1 MELVFIEIKKTM
13 YGENF
18 RREIKSPYLDT
29 LNMSNP
35 RLSMWW
41 VMMSRKG
48 CVPKD
53 QGMKYFKKE
62 GEESTVS
69 EVSDTL
75 KTMKD

>member
-1 MELVFIEIKKTM
+1 MFTEIKKTK
-13 YGENF
+13 GERF
-18 RREIKSPYLDT
+18 RREIKSPYLNM
-29 LNMSNP
+29 LNMSDP
-35 RLSMWW
+35 GLHA

-48 CVPKD
+48 CVTEDK
-53 QGMKYFKKE
+53 GMKYFKKE

>member
-1 MELVFIEIKKTM
+1 MFIEIKKTK
-13 YGENF
+13 GECF
-18 RREIKSPYLDT
+18 RREIKSPYLNM
-29 LNMSNP
+29 LNMSDP
-35 RLSMWW
+35 GLHA

-48 CVPKD
+48 CVTED
-53 QGMKYFKKE
+53 EGMKYFKKE